1 MEQLTADIKNILNNV
16 QKDNIITLS
25 DNLISYIAQEL
36 KKLKYEKSPDNAS
49 IWTDLEQIRACNST
63 ALLTSRKIYKAL
75 FLFMLQNKL
84 INSQAAEKIVDF
96 MLVNFGIGVQ

>member
-1 MEQLTADIKNILNNV
+1 MEQLTEDIKIILNNV

-25 DNLISYIAQEL
+25 DNLISYIVQEL
-36 KKLKYEKSPDNAS
+36 KKLKYEKIPDNAS
-49 IWTDLEQIRACNST
+49 IWTDLEQISACRSA
-63 ALLTSRKIYKAL
+63 ALLESRKICKAL

-96 MLVNFGIGVQ
+96 MLVNFGIGLQ